1 MSIDFDTVATVI
13 GWGVVVFGVVLSSA
27 GWHRMALSSCRA
39 SLCPRARGAADVSLF
54 FCYIAPC
61 SGRSPSWTPRSRHY
75 EPPRF
80 LDEIGLTGVALPI
93 FRISLRTL
101 MRGLKG

>member
-61 SGRSPSWTPRSRHY
+61 SAARNASTGGSSSGSGRS
-75 EPPRF
+75 
-80 LDEIGLTGVALPI
+80 I